1 MTLPRRQLIAAEAT
15 PYYHCVSRCVR
26 RAFLCGND
34 SFSGRCF
41 DHRKQW
47 IEDRLLFLA
56 QVFAMDLCAYAVM
69 SNHVHVVLHIALAR
83 ANRWSDLEVCVRW
96 HRLFNGTSLSQ
107 KLVRGEQLQEFELPV
122 LARSV
127 QEWRSRLASISWF
140 MKCVN
145 EPLARLANEED
156 GCTGKFWESRF
167 KSQALLDEKALAACL
182 AYVDL
187 NPVRAGIAETPEAS
201 EHTSIRRRIQQLRT
215 QENDLL
221 LPFVGNPREPMPEG
235 LPFRFEDYLE
245 LVDYTGRVLRD
256 DKRGHIDP
264 HLPGILERLDFSPR
278 EWAHL
283 TRHFERRFKHFVGG
297 VLALEKAV
305 VAFGLKRRTGLRW
318 CREAFG

>member
-1 MTLPRRQLIAAEAT
+1 
-15 PYYHCVSRCVR
+15 
-26 RAFLCGND
+26 
-34 SFSGRCF
+34 
-41 DHRKQW
+41 
-47 IEDRLLFLA
+47 LLFLA

-122 LARSV
+122 LARLV

-140 MKCVN
+140 MKCLN

-235 LPFRFEDYLE
+235 LPFQFE
-245 LVDYTGRVLRD
+245 
-256 DKRGHIDP
+256 P
-264 HLPGILERLDFSPR
+264 
-278 EWAHL
+278 
-283 TRHFERRFKHFVGG
+283 
-297 VLALEKAV
+297 
-305 VAFGLKRRTGLRW
+305 
-318 CREAFG
+318 